1 MGLSIKNPAMIA
13 GVFIVYAAIM
23 LLIGAIL
30 YKRTNN
36 LTDFVLGGRKL
47 NPWTTALSAQAS
59 DMSSWLLMGLP
70 GLAYLGMGST
80 VA

>member
-36 LTDFVLGGRKL
+36 LTDFVLVGRKL

-59 DMSSWLLMGLP
+59 DCLL
-70 GLAYLGMGST
+70 YTSRC
-80 VA
+80 V